1 MTERYRVHLD
11 SVLECQMDDYNYNV
25 KCKDF
30 AEAKEFV
37 LDAFET
43 VIDRLTYLC
52 EQLRAAKEFDDLDI
66 GFWEPLL
73 EEIECDSRP
82 AEDSKEIVVTPSE
95 RQDKEVS
102 NDQ

>member
-11 SVLECQMDDYNYNV
+11 SVLECQMDDYNYDV

-30 AEAKEFV
+30 AEAKEYV

-43 VIDRLTYLC
+43 VINCLTYLC
-52 EQLRAAKEFDDLDI
+52 EQIRAAEEFDDLAL
-66 GFWEPLL
+66 GWWEPLF
-73 EEIECDSRP
+73 EEIESDSRP
-82 AEDSKEIVVTPSE
+82 AEDSQESVDTPSE